1 MDSTPG
7 RKGYHMDYDMQAALT
22 QGYAAGQNLR
32 REWGR
37 EKAAVYARD
46 HASHTL
52 ASIAHDLTHARR
64 TVDNAFRVKGDIPWD
79 RYAEAYLALAAWQV
93 FRLAGYVAGSRWE
106 DTTTNAVEFDAL
118 MVDAKA
124 WPVAQTEE
132 VTNG

>member
-1 MDSTPG
+1 
-7 RKGYHMDYDMQAALT
+7 MDYDMQAALT
-22 QGYAAGQNLR
+22 EGYAAGQALR

-37 EKAAVYARD
+37 EHAAVYARN

-52 ASIAHDLTHARR
+52 ARIAHDLTYARV
-64 TVDNAFRVKGDIPWD
+64 TVETVVRAKGESPWD
-79 RYAEAYLALAAWQV
+79 RHAEAYLTLAAWQV